1 MIIGDIINI
10 HPSPFYKSKLIKH
23 LSGLR
28 RISHASSI
36 VCVSV
41 DNIQQV
47 ETTGWL
53 SRQTTETHEDIVW
66 VACRLRQDPLLM
78 FHV

>member
-53 SRQTTETHEDIVW
+53 SGQTTETHEDIVW
-66 VACRLRQDPLLM
+66 VLVGCARIR
-78 FHV
+78 F